1 MANWINIKQRKPKNG
16 EEVLVVVDGHRGPAW
31 SNTYCQVAY
40 RSEYDGNFYE
50 ERHQQPV
57 VGVTHWMPLPKM
69 P

>member
-1 MANWINIKQRKPKNG
+1 MKWNDINKVKPEYG

-40 RSEYDGNFYE
+40 RNEPNGNFYE
-50 ERHQQPV
+50 ERHAQPV